1 MTLIPG
7 PSSHRNPLAWNQER
21 WQSHVSYT
29 DPEGTEHWLF
39 DSFLLIEGQQNGI
52 YGQPITTFVITD
64 DDRPSGTRAQWQ
76 HLLDFWFRGGDFSWQ
91 ESFWGNGVDTFGRWY
106 TGETLTLTFP
116 EGQLDALEAC
126 VAAVSRRI
134 GPPRHKR
141 YVIMA
146 LPEPI
151 YFDNYIRAIGSG
163 GGSTVYWGS
172 LDGRPLDFSQVEDRI
187 AAYEWFMDET
197 RKAFAQKDYQH
208 IELGGFY
215 ILPEVLST
223 TWRAQYK
230 RYDQVIPAVADY
242 AHRCRESLFW
252 IPYCMAD
259 GYKTWKEFGF
269 DLAYMQPNY
278 YWEPEKKT
286 MAAIFREINQYSMGL
301 ELEFEYTMVENVN
314 GIASAQTYRERLDQ
328 YLSWAK
334 SSGVYGQRSIAL
346 YSGTDAFHQLA
357 VSQLEGDRAM
367 YHQLCQF
374 IIESPLK

>member
-1 MTLIPG
+1 
-7 PSSHRNPLAWNQER
+7 
-21 WQSHVSYT
+21 
-29 DPEGTEHWLF
+29 
-39 DSFLLIEGQQNGI
+39 
-52 YGQPITTFVITD
+52 
-64 DDRPSGTRAQWQ
+64 
-76 HLLDFWFRGGDFSWQ
+76 
-91 ESFWGNGVDTFGRWY
+91 
-106 TGETLTLTFP
+106 
-116 EGQLDALEAC
+116 
-126 VAAVSRRI
+126 
-134 GPPRHKR
+134 
-141 YVIMA
+141 
-146 LPEPI
+146 
-151 YFDNYIRAIGSG
+151 
-163 GGSTVYWGS
+163 
-172 LDGRPLDFSQVEDRI
+172 
-187 AAYEWFMDET
+187 
-197 RKAFAQKDYQH
+197 
-208 IELGGFY
+208 
-215 ILPEVLST
+215 
-223 TWRAQYK
+223 
-230 RYDQVIPAVADY
+230 
-242 AHRCRESLFW
+242 
-252 IPYCMAD
+252 MAD